1 MEEIEEKLNNTD
13 EQAEQ
18 TEKPEQTQQPKNS
31 DLDKLKSMDL
41 IEIER
46 TTRIDA
52 QNLEYII
59 NKDFEKLANFNVRG
73 YIKILE
79 REFGLDLSDWM
90 SEFETAKEGFVPVK
104 KAKVEQVYTR
114 KMSPERG
121 GSSSWLVWLL
131 ITVLLIA
138 AIFYFG
144 LYKGFNEFW
153 SSVFSEQNKTTYSD
167 APIVN
172 NTQKKLENIGIDV
185 VSHNVTEDKFA
196 IKQDMNTTPAMD
208 ENLSSLNA
216 LDRSIRIERAS
227 IKTEEN
233 STDENATQ
241 SKPAPSKDIVLNPRG
256 KMWIGIIDLKSGKKR
271 EMVINAP
278 YVVASQGDEDLL
290 IATGHGMVEVG
301 KADGNVSF
309 NEKNT
314 QKLRVKDGNVTKIST
329 DEFLRLNKG
338 KKW

>member
-1 MEEIEEKLNNTD
+1 MEEMEEKLNNTD
-13 EQAEQ
+13 EQA
-18 TEKPEQTQQPKNS
+18 EQTQQPKNS

-41 IEIER
+41 IEIAR

-79 REFGLDLSDWM
+79 REFGLDLSDWL
-90 SEFETAKEGFVPVK
+90 SEFEVAKEGFAPVK

-114 KMSPERG
+114 KMSPERSG
-121 GSSSWLVWLL
+121 GGWLLWLL

-138 AIFYFG
+138 AVFYFG
-144 LYKGFNEFW
+144 LYKSFNDFLG
-153 SSVFSEQNKTTYSD
+153 SLLGEQNKTTYSD

-185 VSHNVTEDKFA
+185 VSRNATEDKFA
-196 IKQDMNTTPAMD
+196 IKQDLNTTPAMD
-208 ENLSSLNA
+208 DNLSSLNA

-241 SKPAPSKDIVLNPRG
+241 SEPAPSKDLVLSPRG

-271 EMVINAP
+271 EAVINSP
-278 YVVASQGDEDLL
+278 YIVASQGDEELL
-290 IATGHGMVEVG
+290 IATGHGMFEVG

-314 QKLRVKDGNVTKIST
+314 QKLRVKDGNVTKISN

>member
-1 MEEIEEKLNNTD
+1 MEEMEEKLNNTD

-41 IEIER
+41 IEIAR

-59 NKDFEKLANFNVRG
+59 NKDFEKLANFNVKG

-79 REFGLDLSDWM
+79 REFGLDLSDWL
-90 SEFETAKEGFVPVK
+90 SEFEVAKEGFAPVK

-114 KMSPERG
+114 KMSPERSG
-121 GSSSWLVWLL
+121 GGWLLWLL

-138 AIFYFG
+138 AVFYFG
-144 LYKGFNEFW
+144 LYKSFNDFLG
-153 SSVFSEQNKTTYSD
+153 SLLGEQNKTTYSD

-185 VSHNVTEDKFA
+185 VSRNATEDKFA
-196 IKQDMNTTPAMD
+196 IKQDLNTTPAMD

-241 SKPAPSKDIVLNPRG
+241 SEPAPSKDLVLSPRG

-271 EMVINAP
+271 EAVINSP
-278 YVVASQGDEDLL
+278 YIVASQGDEELL
-290 IATGHGMVEVG
+290 IATGHGMFEVG

-314 QKLRVKDGNVTKIST
+314 QKLRVKDGNVTKISN

>member
-41 IEIER
+41 IEIAR

-59 NKDFEKLANFNVRG
+59 NKDFEKLANFNVKG

-79 REFGLDLSDWM
+79 REFGLDMSDWL
-90 SEFETAKEGFVPVK
+90 SEFEIAKEGFAPVK

-114 KMSPERG
+114 KMSPERSG
-121 GSSSWLVWLL
+121 GGWLLWLL

-138 AIFYFG
+138 AVFYFG
-144 LYKGFNEFW
+144 LYKSFNDFLG
-153 SSVFSEQNKTTYSD
+153 SLLGEQNKTTYSD

-185 VSHNVTEDKFA
+185 VSRNATEDKFA
-196 IKQDMNTTPAMD
+196 IKQDLNTTPATD

-241 SKPAPSKDIVLNPRG
+241 SEPVPSKDLVLSPRG

-271 EMVINAP
+271 EAVINSP
-278 YVVASQGDEDLL
+278 YIVASQGDEELL
-290 IATGHGMVEVG
+290 IATGHGMFEVG

-314 QKLRVKDGNVTKIST
+314 QKLRVKDGNVTKISN

>member
-13 EQAEQ
+13 EKAEQ

-41 IEIER
+41 IEIAR

-59 NKDFEKLANFNVRG
+59 NKDFEKLANFNVKG

-79 REFGLDLSDWM
+79 REFGLDLSDWL
-90 SEFETAKEGFVPVK
+90 SEFESAKASFVPVK
-104 KAKVEQVYTR
+104 KAKVEQVYGQR
-114 KMSPERG
+114 VSPNKS
-121 GSSSWLVWLL
+121 GSGWLMWLL
-131 ITVLLIA
+131 VMVLIIG

-144 LYKGFNEFW
+144 LYKSFGEFLGSLLW
-153 SSVFSEQNKTTYSD
+153 EQNKTTYSD

-185 VSHNVTEDKFA
+185 VSHNATDEKFA
-196 IKQDMNTTPAMD
+196 LKSDANAAAVAD

-233 STDENATQ
+233 STDGNATQ
-241 SKPAPSKDIVLNPRG
+241 SAPAPSKDIVLSPRG
-256 KMWIGIIDLKSGKKR
+256 KMWIGIINLKSGKKR
-271 EMVINAP
+271 EMVINTP
-278 YVVASQGDEDLL
+278 YVVASQGDEELL
-290 IATGHGMVEVG
+290 ISTGHGMFELG
-301 KADGNVSF
+301 KADGNVTFS
-309 NEKNT
+309 ERNT
-314 QKLRVKDGNVTKIST
+314 QKFHVKDGNITKISA

-338 KKW
+338 KK

>member
-1 MEEIEEKLNNTD
+1 MEEIKEKLNNTD

-31 DLDKLKSMDL
+31 DLDNLKSMDL
-41 IEIER
+41 IEIAR

-59 NKDFEKLANFNVRG
+59 NKDFEKLANFNVKG

-79 REFGLDLSDWM
+79 REFGLDLSDWL
-90 SEFETAKEGFVPVK
+90 SEFESAKASFAPVK
-104 KAKVEQVYTR
+104 KAKVEHVYGQR
-114 KMSPERG
+114 VSPNKS
-121 GSSSWLVWLL
+121 GSGWLL
-131 ITVLLIA
+131 WLLAMVLIIG

-144 LYKGFNEFW
+144 LYKSFGEFLGSLLW
-153 SSVFSEQNKTTYSD
+153 EQNKTTYSD

-185 VSHNVTEDKFA
+185 VSHNATDEKFA
-196 IKQDMNTTPAMD
+196 LKSDANAAAAAD

-241 SKPAPSKDIVLNPRG
+241 SAPVPSKDIVLSPRG

-278 YVVASQGDEDLL
+278 YVVASQENEELL
-290 IATGHGMVEVG
+290 ISTGHGMFELG
-301 KADGNVSF
+301 KADGNVTFS
-309 NEKNT
+309 ERNT
-314 QKLRVKDGNVTKIST
+314 QKFHVKDGNITKISA

>member
-41 IEIER
+41 IEIAR

-79 REFGLDLSDWM
+79 REFGLDLSDWL
-90 SEFETAKEGFVPVK
+90 SEFEVAKEGFAPVK

-114 KMSPERG
+114 KMSPERSG
-121 GSSSWLVWLL
+121 GGWLLWLL

-138 AIFYFG
+138 AVFYFG
-144 LYKGFNEFW
+144 LYKSFNDFLG
-153 SSVFSEQNKTTYSD
+153 SLLGEQNKTTYSD

-185 VSHNVTEDKFA
+185 VSRNATEDKFA
-196 IKQDMNTTPAMD
+196 IKQDLNTTPAMD

-241 SKPAPSKDIVLNPRG
+241 SEPAPSKDLVLSPRG

-271 EMVINAP
+271 EAVINSP
-278 YVVASQGDEDLL
+278 YIVASQGDEELL
-290 IATGHGMVEVG
+290 IATGHGMFEVG

-314 QKLRVKDGNVTKIST
+314 QKLRVKDGNVTKISN

>member
-1 MEEIEEKLNNTD
+1 MEEIKEKLNNTD

-41 IEIER
+41 IEIAR

-59 NKDFEKLANFNVRG
+59 NKDFEKLANFNVKG

-79 REFGLDLSDWM
+79 REFGLDLSDWL
-90 SEFETAKEGFVPVK
+90 SEFEVAKEGFAPVK

-114 KMSPERG
+114 KMSPERSG
-121 GSSSWLVWLL
+121 GGWLLWLL

-138 AIFYFG
+138 AVFYFG
-144 LYKGFNEFW
+144 LYKSFNDFLG
-153 SSVFSEQNKTTYSD
+153 SLLGEQNKTTYSD

-185 VSHNVTEDKFA
+185 VSSNATEDKFA
-196 IKQDMNTTPAMD
+196 IKQDLNTTPAMD

-241 SKPAPSKDIVLNPRG
+241 SEPAPSKDLVLSPRG

-271 EMVINAP
+271 EAVINSP
-278 YVVASQGDEDLL
+278 YIVASQGDEELL
-290 IATGHGMVEVG
+290 IATGHGMFEVG
-301 KADGNVSF
+301 KTDGNVSF

-314 QKLRVKDGNVTKIST
+314 QKLRVKDGNVTKISN

>member
-18 TEKPEQTQQPKNS
+18 TEKPEQTQQPKSS

-41 IEIER
+41 IEIAR

-59 NKDFEKLANFNVRG
+59 NKDFEKLANFNVKG

-79 REFGLDLSDWM
+79 REFGLDLSDWL
-90 SEFETAKEGFVPVK
+90 SEFESAKASFAPVK
-104 KAKVEQVYTR
+104 KAKVEQVYGQR
-114 KMSPERG
+114 VSPNKS
-121 GSSSWLVWLL
+121 GSGWLLWLL

-138 AIFYFG
+138 AVFYFG
-144 LYKGFNEFW
+144 LYKSFNDFLG
-153 SSVFSEQNKTTYSD
+153 SLLGEQNKTTYSD

-185 VSHNVTEDKFA
+185 VSRNATEDKFA
-196 IKQDMNTTPAMD
+196 IKQDLNTTPAMD

-241 SKPAPSKDIVLNPRG
+241 SEPAPSKDLVLSPRG

-271 EMVINAP
+271 EAVINSP
-278 YVVASQGDEDLL
+278 YIVASQGDEELL
-290 IATGHGMVEVG
+290 IATGHGMFEVG

-309 NEKNT
+309 NEKNA
-314 QKLRVKDGNVTKIST
+314 QKLRVKDGNVTKISN

>member
-18 TEKPEQTQQPKNS
+18 TEKLEQAQQPKNS

-41 IEIER
+41 IEIAR

-59 NKDFEKLANFNVRG
+59 NKDFEKLANFNVKG

-79 REFGLDLSDWM
+79 REFGLDLSDWL
-90 SEFETAKEGFVPVK
+90 SEFEVAKEGFAPVK

-114 KMSPERG
+114 KMSPERSG
-121 GSSSWLVWLL
+121 GGWLLWLL

-138 AIFYFG
+138 AVFYFG
-144 LYKGFNEFW
+144 LYKSFNDFLG
-153 SSVFSEQNKTTYSD
+153 SLLGEQNKTTYSD

-185 VSHNVTEDKFA
+185 VSRNATEDKFA
-196 IKQDMNTTPAMD
+196 IKQDLNTTPAMD

-241 SKPAPSKDIVLNPRG
+241 SEPVPSKDLVLSPRG

-271 EMVINAP
+271 EAVINSP
-278 YVVASQGDEDLL
+278 YIVASQGDEELL
-290 IATGHGMVEVG
+290 IATGHGMFEVG

-314 QKLRVKDGNVTKIST
+314 QKLRVKDGNVTKISN

>member
-1 MEEIEEKLNNTD
+1 MK
-13 EQAEQ
+13 
-18 TEKPEQTQQPKNS
+18 
-31 DLDKLKSMDL
+31 
-41 IEIER
+41 
-46 TTRIDA
+46 
-52 QNLEYII
+52 
-59 NKDFEKLANFNVRG
+59 G

-79 REFGLDLSDWM
+79 REFGLDLSDWL
-90 SEFETAKEGFVPVK
+90 SEFEVAKEGFAPVK

-114 KMSPERG
+114 KMSPERSG
-121 GSSSWLVWLL
+121 GGWLLWLL

-138 AIFYFG
+138 AVFYFG
-144 LYKGFNEFW
+144 LYKSFNDFLG
-153 SSVFSEQNKTTYSD
+153 SLLGEQNKTTYSD

-185 VSHNVTEDKFA
+185 VSRNATEDKFA
-196 IKQDMNTTPAMD
+196 IKQDLNTTPAMD

-241 SKPAPSKDIVLNPRG
+241 SEPAPSKDLVLSPRG

-271 EMVINAP
+271 EAVINSP
-278 YVVASQGDEDLL
+278 YIVASQGDEELL
-290 IATGHGMVEVG
+290 IATGHGMFEVG

-314 QKLRVKDGNVTKIST
+314 QKLRVKDGNVTKISN

>member
-1 MEEIEEKLNNTD
+1 MEEVKEKLNNTD

-18 TEKPEQTQQPKNS
+18 TKKPEQTQQPKSS

-41 IEIER
+41 IEIAR

-59 NKDFEKLANFNVRG
+59 NKDFEKLANFNVKG

-79 REFGLDLSDWM
+79 REFGLDLSDWL
-90 SEFETAKEGFVPVK
+90 SEFEVAKEGFAPVK

-114 KMSPERG
+114 KMSPERSG
-121 GSSSWLVWLL
+121 GGWLLWLL

-138 AIFYFG
+138 AVFYFG
-144 LYKGFNEFW
+144 LYKSFNDFLG
-153 SSVFSEQNKTTYSD
+153 SLLGEQNKTTYSD

-185 VSHNVTEDKFA
+185 VSRNATEDKFA
-196 IKQDMNTTPAMD
+196 IKQDLNTTPAMD

-241 SKPAPSKDIVLNPRG
+241 SEPAPSKDLVLSPRG

-271 EMVINAP
+271 EAVINSP
-278 YVVASQGDEDLL
+278 YIVASQGDEELL
-290 IATGHGMVEVG
+290 IATGHGMFEVG

-314 QKLRVKDGNVTKIST
+314 QKLRVKDGNVTKISN

>member
-1 MEEIEEKLNNTD
+1 L
-13 EQAEQ
+13 
-18 TEKPEQTQQPKNS
+18 
-31 DLDKLKSMDL
+31 
-41 IEIER
+41 
-46 TTRIDA
+46 
-52 QNLEYII
+52 
-59 NKDFEKLANFNVRG
+59 
-73 YIKILE
+73 
-79 REFGLDLSDWM
+79 
-90 SEFETAKEGFVPVK
+90 
-104 KAKVEQVYTR
+104 
-114 KMSPERG
+114 
-121 GSSSWLVWLL
+121 GSLL
-131 ITVLLIA
+131 
-138 AIFYFG
+138 G
-144 LYKGFNEFW
+144 
-153 SSVFSEQNKTTYSD
+153 EQNKTTYSD

-185 VSHNVTEDKFA
+185 VSRNATEDKFA
-196 IKQDMNTTPAMD
+196 IKQDLNTTPAMD

-241 SKPAPSKDIVLNPRG
+241 SEPEPSKDLVLSPRG

-271 EMVINAP
+271 EAVINSP
-278 YVVASQGDEDLL
+278 YIVASQGDEELL
-290 IATGHGMVEVG
+290 IATGHGMFEVG

-314 QKLRVKDGNVTKIST
+314 QKLRVKDGNVTKISN

>member
-41 IEIER
+41 IEIAR

-79 REFGLDLSDWM
+79 REFGLDLSDWL
-90 SEFETAKEGFVPVK
+90 SEFEIAKEGFAPVK

-114 KMSPERG
+114 KMSPERSG
-121 GSSSWLVWLL
+121 GGWLLWLL

-138 AIFYFG
+138 AVFYFG
-144 LYKGFNEFW
+144 LYKSFNDFLG
-153 SSVFSEQNKTTYSD
+153 SLLGEQNKTTYSD

-185 VSHNVTEDKFA
+185 VSHNATDEKFA
-196 IKQDMNTTPAMD
+196 LKSDANAAAAAD

-233 STDENATQ
+233 STDKNATQ
-241 SKPAPSKDIVLNPRG
+241 SAPAPSKDIVLNPRG

-271 EMVINAP
+271 EMVINTP
-278 YVVASQGDEDLL
+278 YVVASQGDEELL
-290 IATGHGMVEVG
+290 ISTGHGMFELG
-301 KADGNVSF
+301 KADGNVTFS
-309 NEKNT
+309 ERNT
-314 QKLRVKDGNVTKIST
+314 QKFHVKDGNITKISA

>member
-41 IEIER
+41 IEIAR

-90 SEFETAKEGFVPVK
+90 SEFEVAKEGFAPVK

-114 KMSPERG
+114 KMSPERSG
-121 GSSSWLVWLL
+121 GGWLLWLL

-138 AIFYFG
+138 AVFYFG
-144 LYKGFNEFW
+144 LYKSFNDFLGSLLW
-153 SSVFSEQNKTTYSD
+153 EQNKTTYSD

-185 VSHNVTEDKFA
+185 VSHNATDKKFA
-196 IKQDMNTTPAMD
+196 LKSDANAAAAAD

-241 SKPAPSKDIVLNPRG
+241 SKPAPSKDIVLSPRG

-271 EMVINAP
+271 EMVINTP
-278 YVVASQGDEDLL
+278 YVVASQGDEELL
-290 IATGHGMVEVG
+290 ISTGHGMFELG
-301 KADGNVSF
+301 KADGNVTFS
-309 NEKNT
+309 ERNT
-314 QKLRVKDGNVTKIST
+314 QKFHVKDGNITKISA

>member
-41 IEIER
+41 IEIAR

-59 NKDFEKLANFNVRG
+59 NKDFEKLANFNVKG

-79 REFGLDLSDWM
+79 REFGLDLSDWI
-90 SEFETAKEGFVPVK
+90 SEFEVAKEGFAPVK

-114 KMSPERG
+114 KMSPERSG
-121 GSSSWLVWLL
+121 GGWLLWLL

-138 AIFYFG
+138 AVFYFG
-144 LYKGFNEFW
+144 LYKSFNDFLG
-153 SSVFSEQNKTTYSD
+153 SLLGEQNKTTYSD

-185 VSHNVTEDKFA
+185 VSHNATDEKFA
-196 IKQDMNTTPAMD
+196 LKSDANAAAVAD

-241 SKPAPSKDIVLNPRG
+241 SAPVPSKDIVLSPRG

-278 YVVASQGDEDLL
+278 YVVASQGNEELL
-290 IATGHGMVEVG
+290 ISTGHGMFELG
-301 KADGNVSF
+301 KADGNVTFS
-309 NEKNT
+309 ERNT
-314 QKLRVKDGNVTKIST
+314 QKFHVKDGNITKISA

>member
-1 MEEIEEKLNNTD
+1 MEEIKEKLNNTD

-18 TEKPEQTQQPKNS
+18 TEKLEQTQQPENS

-41 IEIER
+41 IEIAR

-79 REFGLDLSDWM
+79 REFGLDLSDWI
-90 SEFETAKEGFVPVK
+90 SEFEIAKEGFVPVK
-104 KAKVEQVYTR
+104 KAKVEQVYGQR
-114 KMSPERG
+114 VSPNKS
-121 GSSSWLVWLL
+121 GSGWLL
-131 ITVLLIA
+131 WLLAMVLIIGT
-138 AIFYFG
+138 IFYFG
-144 LYKGFNEFW
+144 LYKSFGEFLGSLLW
-153 SSVFSEQNKTTYSD
+153 EQNKTTYSD

-185 VSHNVTEDKFA
+185 VSHNTTDEKFA
-196 IKQDMNTTPAMD
+196 LKSDINAEAAAD

-227 IKTEEN
+227 AKTEEN

-241 SKPAPSKDIVLNPRG
+241 SAPAPSKDIVLNPRG

-271 EMVINAP
+271 EMVINTP

-290 IATGHGMVEVG
+290 IATGHGMFEVG

-329 DEFLRLNKG
+329 DEFQRLNKG

>member
-18 TEKPEQTQQPKNS
+18 TEKPEQTQQPKSS

-41 IEIER
+41 IEIAR

-59 NKDFEKLANFNVRG
+59 NKDFEKLANFNVKG

-79 REFGLDLSDWM
+79 REFGLDLSDWF
-90 SEFETAKEGFVPVK
+90 SEFEVAKEGFAPVK
-104 KAKVEQVYTR
+104 KAKVEQVYGQR
-114 KMSPERG
+114 VSPNKS
-121 GSSSWLVWLL
+121 GSGWLL
-131 ITVLLIA
+131 WLLAMILIIG

-185 VSHNVTEDKFA
+185 VSRNATEDKFA
-196 IKQDMNTTPAMD
+196 IKQDLNTTPAMD

-227 IKTEEN
+227 VKTEEN

-241 SKPAPSKDIVLNPRG
+241 SAPAPSKDIVLNPRG

-290 IATGHGMVEVG
+290 IATGHGMFEVG

-314 QKLRVKDGNVTKIST
+314 QKLRVKEGNVTKIST

>member
-13 EQAEQ
+13 ERAEQ
-18 TEKPEQTQQPKNS
+18 TEKPEQTQQPKSS

-41 IEIER
+41 IEIAR

-59 NKDFEKLANFNVRG
+59 NKDFEKLANFNVKG

-79 REFGLDLSDWM
+79 REFGLDLSDWL
-90 SEFETAKEGFVPVK
+90 SEFEVAKESFAPVK

-114 KMSPERG
+114 KMSPERSG
-121 GSSSWLVWLL
+121 GGWLL
-131 ITVLLIA
+131 WLLAMVLIIG

-144 LYKGFNEFW
+144 LYKSFGEFLGSLLW
-153 SSVFSEQNKTTYSD
+153 EQNKTTYSD

-185 VSHNVTEDKFA
+185 VSHNATDEKFA
-196 IKQDMNTTPAMD
+196 LKSDANAAAAAD

-233 STDENATQ
+233 FTDENATQ
-241 SKPAPSKDIVLNPRG
+241 SAPAPSKDIVLNPRG

-271 EMVINAP
+271 EMVINTP
-278 YVVASQGDEDLL
+278 YVVASQGDEELL
-290 IATGHGMVEVG
+290 ISTGHGMFELG
-301 KADGNVSF
+301 KADGNVTFS
-309 NEKNT
+309 ERNT
-314 QKLRVKDGNVTKIST
+314 QKFHVKDGNITKISA

>member
-18 TEKPEQTQQPKNS
+18 TEKPEQTQQSKSS

-41 IEIER
+41 IEIAR

-59 NKDFEKLANFNVRG
+59 NKDFEKLANFNVKG

-79 REFGLDLSDWM
+79 REFGLDLSDWL
-90 SEFETAKEGFVPVK
+90 SEFESAKASFAPVK

-114 KMSPERG
+114 KMSPERSG
-121 GSSSWLVWLL
+121 GGWLLWLL

-138 AIFYFG
+138 AVFYFG
-144 LYKGFNEFW
+144 LYKSFNDFLG
-153 SSVFSEQNKTTYSD
+153 SLLGEQNKTTYSD

-185 VSHNVTEDKFA
+185 VSRNATEDKFA
-196 IKQDMNTTPAMD
+196 IKQDLNTTPAMD

-241 SKPAPSKDIVLNPRG
+241 SEPVPSKDLVLSPRG

-271 EMVINAP
+271 EAVINSP
-278 YVVASQGDEDLL
+278 YIVASQGDEELL
-290 IATGHGMVEVG
+290 IATGHGMFEVG

-314 QKLRVKDGNVTKIST
+314 QKLRVKDGNVTKISN

>member
-41 IEIER
+41 IEIAR

-59 NKDFEKLANFNVRG
+59 NKDFEKLANFNVKG

-79 REFGLDLSDWM
+79 REFGLDLSDWI
-90 SEFETAKEGFVPVK
+90 SEFEVAKEGFAPVK

-114 KMSPERG
+114 KMSPERSG
-121 GSSSWLVWLL
+121 GGWLLWLL

-138 AIFYFG
+138 AVFYFG
-144 LYKGFNEFW
+144 LYKSFNDFLG
-153 SSVFSEQNKTTYSD
+153 SLLGEQNKTTYSD

-185 VSHNVTEDKFA
+185 VSRNATEDKFA
-196 IKQDMNTTPAMD
+196 IKQDLNTTPAMD

-241 SKPAPSKDIVLNPRG
+241 SEPAPSKDLVLSPRG

-271 EMVINAP
+271 EAVINSP
-278 YVVASQGDEDLL
+278 YIVASQGDEELL
-290 IATGHGMVEVG
+290 IATGHGMFEVG

-314 QKLRVKDGNVTKIST
+314 QKLRVKDGNVTKISN

>member
-31 DLDKLKSMDL
+31 DLDKLKSMAL
-41 IEIER
+41 IEIAR

-59 NKDFEKLANFNVRG
+59 NKDFEKLANFNVKG

-79 REFGLDLSDWM
+79 REFGLDLSDWL
-90 SEFETAKEGFVPVK
+90 SEIEVAKESFAPVK

-114 KMSPERG
+114 KMSPERSG
-121 GSSSWLVWLL
+121 GGWLLWLL

-138 AIFYFG
+138 AVFYFG
-144 LYKGFNEFW
+144 LYKSFNDFLG
-153 SSVFSEQNKTTYSD
+153 SLLGEQNKTTYSD

-185 VSHNVTEDKFA
+185 VSRNATEDKFA
-196 IKQDMNTTPAMD
+196 IKQDLNTTPAMD

-241 SKPAPSKDIVLNPRG
+241 SEPAPSKDLVLSPRG

-271 EMVINAP
+271 EAVINSP
-278 YVVASQGDEDLL
+278 YIVASQGDEELL
-290 IATGHGMVEVG
+290 IATGHGMFEVG

-314 QKLRVKDGNVTKIST
+314 QKLRVKDGNVTKISN

>member
-1 MEEIEEKLNNTD
+1 MEEIEKKLNNTD

-18 TEKPEQTQQPKNS
+18 AEKPEQTQQPKNN

-41 IEIER
+41 IEIAR

-59 NKDFEKLANFNVRG
+59 NKDFEKLANFNVKG

-79 REFGLDLSDWM
+79 REFGLDLSDWL
-90 SEFETAKEGFVPVK
+90 SEFEVAKEGFAPVK

-114 KMSPERG
+114 KMSPERSG
-121 GSSSWLVWLL
+121 GGWLLWLL

-138 AIFYFG
+138 AVFYFG
-144 LYKGFNEFW
+144 LYKSFNDFLG
-153 SSVFSEQNKTTYSD
+153 SLLGEQNKTTYSD

-185 VSHNVTEDKFA
+185 VSRNATEDKFA
-196 IKQDMNTTPAMD
+196 IKQDLNTTPAMD

-241 SKPAPSKDIVLNPRG
+241 SEPAPSKDLVLSPRG

-271 EMVINAP
+271 EAVINSP
-278 YVVASQGDEDLL
+278 YIVASQGDEELL
-290 IATGHGMVEVG
+290 IATGHGMFEVG

-314 QKLRVKDGNVTKIST
+314 QKLRVKDGNVTKISN

>member
-41 IEIER
+41 IEIAR

-59 NKDFEKLANFNVRG
+59 NKDFEKLANFNVKG

-79 REFGLDLSDWM
+79 REFGLDLSDWL
-90 SEFETAKEGFVPVK
+90 SEFEVAKEGFAPVK

-114 KMSPERG
+114 KMSPERSG
-121 GSSSWLVWLL
+121 GGWLLWLL

-138 AIFYFG
+138 AVFYFG
-144 LYKGFNEFW
+144 LYKSFNDFLG
-153 SSVFSEQNKTTYSD
+153 SLLGEQNKTTYSD

-185 VSHNVTEDKFA
+185 VSRNATEDKFA
-196 IKQDMNTTPAMD
+196 IKQDLNTTPAMD

-241 SKPAPSKDIVLNPRG
+241 SEPAPSKDLVLSPRG

-271 EMVINAP
+271 EAVINSP
-278 YVVASQGDEDLL
+278 YIVASQGDEELL
-290 IATGHGMVEVG
+290 IATGHGMFEVG

-314 QKLRVKDGNVTKIST
+314 QKLRVKDGNVTKISN

>member
-41 IEIER
+41 IEIAR

-59 NKDFEKLANFNVRG
+59 NKDFEKLANFNVKG

-79 REFGLDLSDWM
+79 REFGLDLSDWL
-90 SEFETAKEGFVPVK
+90 SEFEIAKEGFAPVK

-114 KMSPERG
+114 KMSPERSG
-121 GSSSWLVWLL
+121 GGWLLWLL

-138 AIFYFG
+138 AVFYFG
-144 LYKGFNEFW
+144 LYKSFNDFLG
-153 SSVFSEQNKTTYSD
+153 SLLGEQNKTTYSD

-185 VSHNVTEDKFA
+185 VSRNATEDKFA
-196 IKQDMNTTPAMD
+196 IKQDLNTTPAMD

-241 SKPAPSKDIVLNPRG
+241 SEPEPSKDLVLSPRG

-271 EMVINAP
+271 EAVINSP
-278 YVVASQGDEDLL
+278 YIVASQGDEELL
-290 IATGHGMVEVG
+290 IATGHGMFEVG

-314 QKLRVKDGNVTKIST
+314 QKLRVKDGNVTKISN

>member
-18 TEKPEQTQQPKNS
+18 TEKLEQTQQPKNS

-41 IEIER
+41 IEIAR

-59 NKDFEKLANFNVRG
+59 NKDFEKLANFNVKG

-79 REFGLDLSDWM
+79 REFGLDLSDWL
-90 SEFETAKEGFVPVK
+90 SEFEVAKEGFAPVK

-114 KMSPERG
+114 KMSPERSG
-121 GSSSWLVWLL
+121 GGWLLWLL

-138 AIFYFG
+138 AVFYFG
-144 LYKGFNEFW
+144 LYKSFNDFLG
-153 SSVFSEQNKTTYSD
+153 SLLGEQNKTTYSD

-185 VSHNVTEDKFA
+185 VSRNATEDKFA
-196 IKQDMNTTPAMD
+196 IKQDLNTTPAMD

-241 SKPAPSKDIVLNPRG
+241 SEPAPSKDLVLSPRG

-271 EMVINAP
+271 EAVINSP
-278 YVVASQGDEDLL
+278 YIVASQGDEELL
-290 IATGHGMVEVG
+290 IATGHGMFEVG

-314 QKLRVKDGNVTKIST
+314 QKLRVKDGNVTKISN

>member
-18 TEKPEQTQQPKNS
+18 TEKPEQTQQPKSS

-41 IEIER
+41 IEIAR

-59 NKDFEKLANFNVRG
+59 NKDFEKLANFNVKG

-79 REFGLDLSDWM
+79 REFGLDLSDWL
-90 SEFETAKEGFVPVK
+90 SEFESAKASFTPVK
-104 KAKVEQVYTR
+104 KAKVEQVYGQR
-114 KMSPERG
+114 VSPNKS
-121 GSSSWLVWLL
+121 GSGWLL
-131 ITVLLIA
+131 WLLAMVLIIG

-144 LYKGFNEFW
+144 LYKSFGEFLGSLLW
-153 SSVFSEQNKTTYSD
+153 EQNKTTYSD

-185 VSHNVTEDKFA
+185 VSHNATDEKFA
-196 IKQDMNTTPAMD
+196 LKSDANAAAVAD

-227 IKTEEN
+227 AKTEEN

-241 SKPAPSKDIVLNPRG
+241 SVPAPSKDIVLNPRG

-271 EMVINAP
+271 EMVINSP
-278 YVVASQGDEDLL
+278 YVVASQGDEELL
-290 IATGHGMVEVG
+290 ISTGHGMFELG
-301 KADGNVSF
+301 KADGNVTFS
-309 NEKNT
+309 ERNT
-314 QKLRVKDGNVTKIST
+314 QKFHVKDGNITKISA

>member
-41 IEIER
+41 IEIAR

-79 REFGLDLSDWM
+79 REFGLDLSDWL
-90 SEFETAKEGFVPVK
+90 SEFESAKASFAPVK
-104 KAKVEQVYTR
+104 KAKVEQVYGQR
-114 KMSPERG
+114 VSPNKS
-121 GSSSWLVWLL
+121 GSGWLL
-131 ITVLLIA
+131 WLLAMVLIIG

-144 LYKGFNEFW
+144 LYKSFGEFLGSLLW
-153 SSVFSEQNKTTYSD
+153 EQNKTTYSD

-185 VSHNVTEDKFA
+185 VSHNATDEKFA
-196 IKQDMNTTPAMD
+196 LKSDANAAAATD

-241 SKPAPSKDIVLNPRG
+241 SKPAPSKDIVLSPRG

-278 YVVASQGDEDLL
+278 YVVASQGNEELL
-290 IATGHGMVEVG
+290 ISTGHGMFELG
-301 KADGNVSF
+301 KADGNVTFS
-309 NEKNT
+309 ERNT
-314 QKLRVKDGNVTKIST
+314 QKFHVKDGNITKISA

>member
-1 MEEIEEKLNNTD
+1 MEEIKEKLNNTD

-18 TEKPEQTQQPKNS
+18 TEKLEQAQQPKNS

-41 IEIER
+41 IEIAR

-59 NKDFEKLANFNVRG
+59 NKDFEKLANFNVKG

-79 REFGLDLSDWM
+79 REFGLDLSDWL
-90 SEFETAKEGFVPVK
+90 SEFEIAKEGFAPVK

-114 KMSPERG
+114 KMSPERSG
-121 GSSSWLVWLL
+121 GGWLLWLL

-138 AIFYFG
+138 AVFYFG
-144 LYKGFNEFW
+144 LYKSFNDFLG
-153 SSVFSEQNKTTYSD
+153 SLLGEQNKTTYSD

-185 VSHNVTEDKFA
+185 VSRNATEDKFA
-196 IKQDMNTTPAMD
+196 IKQDLNTTPAMD

-227 IKTEEN
+227 VKTEEN

-241 SKPAPSKDIVLNPRG
+241 SVPAPSKDLVLSPRG

-290 IATGHGMVEVG
+290 IATGHGMFEVG

-314 QKLRVKDGNVTKIST
+314 QKLRVKDGNVTKISN

>member
-1 MEEIEEKLNNTD
+1 MEEIKEKLNNTD

-18 TEKPEQTQQPKNS
+18 TEKPEQTLQPKNS

-41 IEIER
+41 IEIAR

-59 NKDFEKLANFNVRG
+59 NKDFEKLANFNVKG

-79 REFGLDLSDWM
+79 REFALDLSDWL
-90 SEFETAKEGFVPVK
+90 SEFESAKASFVPVK
-104 KAKVEQVYTR
+104 KAKVEQVYGQR
-114 KMSPERG
+114 VSPNKS
-121 GSSSWLVWLL
+121 GSGSLLWLL
-131 ITVLLIA
+131 AMVLIIG

-144 LYKGFNEFW
+144 LYKSFGEFLGSLLW
-153 SSVFSEQNKTTYSD
+153 EQNKTTYSD

-185 VSHNVTEDKFA
+185 VSHNATDEKFA
-196 IKQDMNTTPAMD
+196 LKSDINAAAATD

-241 SKPAPSKDIVLNPRG
+241 SAPAPSKNIVLSPRG

-278 YVVASQGDEDLL
+278 YVIASQGDEELL
-290 IATGHGMVEVG
+290 ISTGHGMFELG
-301 KADGNVSF
+301 KADGNVTFS
-309 NEKNT
+309 ERNT
-314 QKLRVKDGNVTKIST
+314 QKFHVKDGNITKISA

>member
-41 IEIER
+41 IEIAR

-59 NKDFEKLANFNVRG
+59 NKDFEKLANFNVKG

-79 REFGLDLSDWM
+79 REFGLDLSDWL
-90 SEFETAKEGFVPVK
+90 SEFEIAKEGFAPVK

-114 KMSPERG
+114 KMSPERSG
-121 GSSSWLVWLL
+121 GGWLLWLL

-138 AIFYFG
+138 AVFYFG
-144 LYKGFNEFW
+144 LYKSFNDFLG
-153 SSVFSEQNKTTYSD
+153 SLLGEQNKTTYSD

-185 VSHNVTEDKFA
+185 VSRNATEDKFA
-196 IKQDMNTTPAMD
+196 IKQDLNTTPAMD

-241 SKPAPSKDIVLNPRG
+241 SEPAPSKDLVLSPRG

-290 IATGHGMVEVG
+290 IATGHGMFEVG
-301 KADGNVSF
+301 KSDGNVSF

-314 QKLRVKDGNVTKIST
+314 QKLRVKEGNVTKIST

>member
-41 IEIER
+41 IEIAR

-59 NKDFEKLANFNVRG
+59 NKDFEKLANFNVKG

-79 REFGLDLSDWM
+79 REFGLDLSDWL
-90 SEFETAKEGFVPVK
+90 SEFEVAKEGFAPVK

-114 KMSPERG
+114 KMSPERSG
-121 GSSSWLVWLL
+121 GGWLLWLL

-138 AIFYFG
+138 AVFYFG
-144 LYKGFNEFW
+144 LYKSFNDFLG
-153 SSVFSEQNKTTYSD
+153 SLLGEQNKTTYSD

-185 VSHNVTEDKFA
+185 VSRNATEDKFA
-196 IKQDMNTTPAMD
+196 IKQDLNTTPAMD

-241 SKPAPSKDIVLNPRG
+241 SEPEPSKDLVLSPRG

-271 EMVINAP
+271 EAVINSP
-278 YVVASQGDEDLL
+278 YIVASQGDEELL
-290 IATGHGMVEVG
+290 IATGHGMFEVG

-314 QKLRVKDGNVTKIST
+314 QKLRVKDGNVTKISN

>member
-13 EQAEQ
+13 EKAEQ

-41 IEIER
+41 IEIAR

-59 NKDFEKLANFNVRG
+59 NKDFEKLANFNVKG

-79 REFGLDLSDWM
+79 REFGLDLSDWL
-90 SEFETAKEGFVPVK
+90 SEFESAKASFVPVK
-104 KAKVEQVYTR
+104 KAKVEQVYGQR
-114 KMSPERG
+114 VSPNKS
-121 GSSSWLVWLL
+121 GSGWLMWLL
-131 ITVLLIA
+131 VMVLIIG

-144 LYKGFNEFW
+144 LYKSFGEFLGSLLW
-153 SSVFSEQNKTTYSD
+153 EQNKTTYSD

-172 NTQKKLENIGIDV
+172 STQKKLENIGIDV
-185 VSHNVTEDKFA
+185 VSHNATDEKFA
-196 IKQDMNTTPAMD
+196 LKSDINAEAAAD

-233 STDENATQ
+233 FTDENATQ
-241 SKPAPSKDIVLNPRG
+241 SKPTPSKDIVLSPRG

-271 EMVINAP
+271 EMVINTP
-278 YVVASQGDEDLL
+278 YVVASQGDEELL
-290 IATGHGMVEVG
+290 ISTGHGMFELG
-301 KADGNVSF
+301 KADGNVTFS
-309 NEKNT
+309 ERNT
-314 QKLRVKDGNVTKIST
+314 QKFHVKDGNITKISA

>member
-1 MEEIEEKLNNTD
+1 MEEMEEKLNNTD

-41 IEIER
+41 IEIAR

-59 NKDFEKLANFNVRG
+59 NKDFEKLANFNVKG

-79 REFGLDLSDWM
+79 REFGLDLSDWL
-90 SEFETAKEGFVPVK
+90 SEFESAKASFAPVK
-104 KAKVEQVYTR
+104 KAKVEQVYGQR
-114 KMSPERG
+114 VSPNKSG
-121 GSSSWLVWLL
+121 GGWLLWLL

-138 AIFYFG
+138 AVFYFG
-144 LYKGFNEFW
+144 LYKSFNDFLG
-153 SSVFSEQNKTTYSD
+153 SLLGEQNKTTYSD

-185 VSHNVTEDKFA
+185 VSRNATEDKFA
-196 IKQDMNTTPAMD
+196 IKQDLNTTPAMD

-241 SKPAPSKDIVLNPRG
+241 SEPAPSKDLVLSPRG

-271 EMVINAP
+271 EAVINSP
-278 YVVASQGDEDLL
+278 YIVASQGDEELL
-290 IATGHGMVEVG
+290 IATGHGMFEVG

-314 QKLRVKDGNVTKIST
+314 QKLRVKDGNVTKISN

>member
-1 MEEIEEKLNNTD
+1 MEEIKEKLNNTD

-18 TEKPEQTQQPKNS
+18 TEKPEQTLQPKNS

-41 IEIER
+41 IEIAR

-59 NKDFEKLANFNVRG
+59 NKDFEKLANFNVKG

-79 REFGLDLSDWM
+79 REFALDLSDWL
-90 SEFETAKEGFVPVK
+90 SEFESAKASFVPVK
-104 KAKVEQVYTR
+104 KAKVEQVYGQR
-114 KMSPERG
+114 VSPNKS
-121 GSSSWLVWLL
+121 GSGSLLWLL
-131 ITVLLIA
+131 AMVLIIG

-144 LYKGFNEFW
+144 LYKSFGEFLGSLLW
-153 SSVFSEQNKTTYSD
+153 EQNKTTYSD

-185 VSHNVTEDKFA
+185 VSHNATDEKFA
-196 IKQDMNTTPAMD
+196 LKSDINAAAATD

-241 SKPAPSKDIVLNPRG
+241 SAPAPSKNIVLSPRG

-278 YVVASQGDEDLL
+278 YVIASQGDEELL
-290 IATGHGMVEVG
+290 ISTGHGMFELG
-301 KADGNVSF
+301 KADGNVTFS
-309 NEKNT
+309 ERNT
-314 QKLRVKDGNVTKIST
+314 QKFHVKDGNITKIST

>member
-18 TEKPEQTQQPKNS
+18 TEKLEQAQQPKNS

-41 IEIER
+41 IEIAR

-59 NKDFEKLANFNVRG
+59 NKDFEKLANFNVKG

-79 REFGLDLSDWM
+79 REFGLDLSDWL
-90 SEFETAKEGFVPVK
+90 SEFESAKASFAPVK

-114 KMSPERG
+114 KMSPERSG
-121 GSSSWLVWLL
+121 GGWLLWLL

-138 AIFYFG
+138 AVFYFG
-144 LYKGFNEFW
+144 LYKSFNDFLG
-153 SSVFSEQNKTTYSD
+153 SLLGEQNKTTYSD

-185 VSHNVTEDKFA
+185 VSRNATEDKFA
-196 IKQDMNTTPAMD
+196 IKQDLNTTPAMD

-227 IKTEEN
+227 VKTEEN

-241 SKPAPSKDIVLNPRG
+241 SVPAPSKDLVLSPRG

-290 IATGHGMVEVG
+290 IATGHGMFEVG

-329 DEFLRLNKG
+329 DEFQRLNKG

>member
-1 MEEIEEKLNNTD
+1 MEEIEKKLNNTD

-18 TEKPEQTQQPKNS
+18 AEEQTQQPKNN

-41 IEIER
+41 IEIAR

-59 NKDFEKLANFNVRG
+59 NKDFEKLANFNVKG

-79 REFGLDLSDWM
+79 REFGLDLSDWL
-90 SEFETAKEGFVPVK
+90 SEFEVAKEGFAPVK

-114 KMSPERG
+114 KMSPERSG
-121 GSSSWLVWLL
+121 GGWLLWLL

-138 AIFYFG
+138 AVFYFG
-144 LYKGFNEFW
+144 LYKSFNDFLG
-153 SSVFSEQNKTTYSD
+153 SLLGEQNKTTYSD

-185 VSHNVTEDKFA
+185 VSRNATEDKFA
-196 IKQDMNTTPAMD
+196 IKQDLNTTPAMD

-241 SKPAPSKDIVLNPRG
+241 SEPAPSKDLVLSPRG

-271 EMVINAP
+271 EAVINSP
-278 YVVASQGDEDLL
+278 YIVASQGDEELL
-290 IATGHGMVEVG
+290 IATGHGMFEVG

-314 QKLRVKDGNVTKIST
+314 QKLRVKDGNVTKISN

>member
-1 MEEIEEKLNNTD
+1 MEEIKEKLNNTD

-41 IEIER
+41 IEIAH

-79 REFGLDLSDWM
+79 REFGLDLSDWL
-90 SEFETAKEGFVPVK
+90 SEFESAKASFAPVN
-104 KAKVEQVYTR
+104 KAKVEQVYGQR
-114 KMSPERG
+114 VSPNKS
-121 GSSSWLVWLL
+121 GSGWLL
-131 ITVLLIA
+131 WLLAMVLIIG

-144 LYKGFNEFW
+144 LYKSFGEFLGSLLW
-153 SSVFSEQNKTTYSD
+153 EQNKTTYSD

-185 VSHNVTEDKFA
+185 VSHNATDEKFA
-196 IKQDMNTTPAMD
+196 LKSDANAAAAVD

-227 IKTEEN
+227 AKTEEN
-233 STDENATQ
+233 STDENVTQ
-241 SKPAPSKDIVLNPRG
+241 SVPAPSKDIVLNPRG

-278 YVVASQGDEDLL
+278 YVVASQGDEELL
-290 IATGHGMVEVG
+290 ISTGHGMFELG
-301 KADGNVSF
+301 KADGNVTFS
-309 NEKNT
+309 ERNT
-314 QKLRVKDGNVTKIST
+314 QKFHVKDGNITKISA